1 VSLKA
6 SSGTTGSTPGPPASS
21 TGGEGLSTLAQAALA
36 LRATGD
42 LGTACAIACSC
53 AVRAL
58 QASES
63 RLLRVDARSGAVR
76 LLEASG
82 VETPYLPEHA
92 GPVESVM
99 RSEMALFDDGSAARA
114 AREPLLWTVPP
125 AALATIP
132 LASGSMV
139 YGVLLLAFPGPRSF
153 SAADRMLMQ
162 TFADGLAMTL
172 ERFELR
178 GMLAEEHQR
187 LLELERKKSAGEE
200 ASSNLMSVVAHEI
213 RTPLTAIKAY
223 TETLLDSL
231 SNPHT
236 PRQRFLGIIN
246 DECDRLTRLVT
257 DILDLSRLEAG
268 QRPLRLSRL
277 ELAQVI
283 GEVADAVDSLSGPR
297 QIAIQTDVDPRLV
310 VEADADLL
318 KRLYLNLLGNA
329 VKFSPVGGVV
339 QVSVTV
345 RGEDWLGTVDDQGPG
360 IPPEDLPRVFERF
373 FRGRQAGNHQVDGTG
388 LGLAI
393 ARGIVELHGGR
404 IWVESQPAGGSR
416 FCFTMPV
423 RQMASP
429 AARRIARQIAL
440 RPDLR
445 ELFDHTA
452 EMVAAAMD
460 AEIVSLMVVDPDRG
474 DLFIVASR
482 GLEGQNLSERRITV
496 RSGVAGAVAAWG
508 KPVLVNNIETDRR
521 FLRLNHPQYTTK
533 SLLSVPL
540 RVEGEVLGVLNV
552 NNKVSGAPFDEHDL
566 SLIVALV
573 ERVGSA
579 VERTYAYPDSG
590 RAVGEALEAIRSL
603 TRMRRDYLLGTR
615 SAVRLA
621 RATAAELGMSA
632 AEVDTLGFATAIHD
646 VGMTRMED
654 PILSAPRPL
663 HDEERE
669 AVAQHPELGVE
680 MIRPLED
687 MSLVRDLIL
696 CHHERWDGSG
706 YPQGLAGEDIPLGS
720 RVLAAVDAYESM
732 TAGRP
737 YRPPR
742 RRDEAIGELRRE
754 AGHQFDPRVVEA
766 LLKALERDGGGL

>member
-1 VSLKA
+1 MR
-6 SSGTTGSTPGPPASS
+6 T
-21 TGGEGLSTLAQAALA
+21 
-36 LRATGD
+36 
-42 LGTACAIACSC
+42 
-53 AVRAL
+53 
-58 QASES
+58 
-63 RLLRVDARSGAVR
+63 
-76 LLEASG
+76 EA
-82 VETPYLPEHA
+82 
-92 GPVESVM
+92 
-99 RSEMALFDDGSAARA
+99 ALFDDGDDPAVP
-114 AREPLLWTVPP
+114 RETLLWTTPP
-125 AALATIP
+125 DALATVP
-132 LASGSMV
+132 LSTGSMV
-139 YGVLLLAFPGPRSF
+139 YGVLLLAFSPPRAF
-153 SAADRMLMQ
+153 SNADRMLVQ

-187 LLELERKKSAGEE
+187 LVELERRKNADEE

-223 TETLLDSL
+223 TETLLESL
-231 SNPHT
+231 ANPHT
-236 PRQRFLGIIN
+236 PRERFLGIIN

-277 ELAQVI
+277 ELATVVR
-283 GEVADAVDSLSGPR
+283 EVADSMDSLAGPR
-297 QIAIQTDVDPRLV
+297 QITVEMDVDPALV

-318 KRLYLNLLGNA
+318 RRLFMNLIGNA
-329 VKFSPVGGVV
+329 VKFSPVSGVV
-339 QVSVTV
+339 RASVTV
-345 RGEDWLGTVDDQGPG
+345 QGEEWLGTVADQGPG

-373 FRGRQAGNHQVDGTG
+373 FRGRQQGDRPVDGTG

-404 IWVESQPAGGSR
+404 IWAESRPKDGSR
-416 FCFTMPV
+416 FCFALPL

-440 RPDLR
+440 RSDLR
-445 ELFDHTA
+445 ELFDQTA

-460 AEIVSLMVVDPDRG
+460 AEIVSLMVVDPERG
-474 DLFIVASR
+474 DLYIAAAR
-482 GLEGQNLSERRITV
+482 GLDGQNLAERRITV

-540 RVEGEVLGVLNV
+540 HVEGEVLGVLNV
-552 NNKVSGAPFDEHDL
+552 NNKASGTPFDEHDL
-566 SLIVALV
+566 ALIVALV

-590 RAVGEALEAIRSL
+590 RAVSEALEAVRSL

-615 SAVRLA
+615 TAVRLA
-621 RATAAELGMSA
+621 RATARELGLRV
-632 AEVDTLGFATAIHD
+632 AEIDTIGFAAAIHD
-646 VGMTRMED
+646 VGMTRLHD
-654 PILSAPRPL
+654 RVLHAPRPL
-663 HDEERE
+663 QQDERE
-669 AVAQHPELGVE
+669 AVARHPELGAE

-687 MSLVRDLIL
+687 LGTVRDLIL

-706 YPQGLAGEDIPLGS
+706 YPQGLTGEAIPMGS
-720 RVLAAVDAYESM
+720 RILAAVDAYESM

-737 YRPPR
+737 YRPAR
-742 RRDEAIGELRRE
+742 RRDEAVDELRRE
-754 AGHQFDPRVVEA
+754 AGRQFDPRVVDA
-766 LLKALERDGGGL
+766 LIRALEREGSAA